1 MTSSTN
7 ESSRWYLLIASRI
20 RQLATLIK
28 QYESHHNW
36 TTLVAP
42 KKVVEHRSPKASKCT
57 IYLPCFQNVLGISKI
72 SFQIAAECT
81 NQRPYYQKFSD
92 CGQPTSHPLYEIN
105 TCAVFLIAV
114 IIHAK
119 ASLFQN
125 DLCSTIS
132 FQIPS
137 KYTIYRPCFHFFCS
151 SEWTIHRPCFHFF
164 LQFQIV
170 SNTASQNGPCTVCIL
185 IFSVVHYCFRC
196 RRGAP
201 ISIIV

>member
-1 MTSSTN
+1 MHYLALQISKCSLQVITSYQ
-7 ESSRWYLLIASRI
+7 EA
-20 RQLATLIK
+20 A
-28 QYESHHNW
+28 E
-36 TTLVAP
+36 
-42 KKVVEHRSPKASKCT
+42 CT

-81 NQRPYYQKFSD
+81 NQRPYYQKFPD

-137 KYTIYRPCFHFFCS
+137 KYTI
-151 SEWTIHRPCFHFF
+151 HRPCFHYFTVPNRFKCREYSPVTVFVIKLFSAVSNRFKVHPLTSLCSKFLCSSKSFQIPPVRMDHVPSVFSFF
-164 LQFQIV
+164 L
-170 SNTASQNGPCTVCIL
+170 
-185 IFSVVHYCFRC
+185 
-196 RRGAP
+196 
-201 ISIIV
+201 

>member
-7 ESSRWYLLIASRI
+7 ESLRWYLLIASRI

-28 QYESHHNW
+28 QNESHHNW
-36 TTLVAP
+36 TTLVVP

-81 NQRPYYQKFSD
+81 NQRPYYQKFPD

-132 FQIPS
+132 FPIPS

-164 LQFQIV
+164 LHFQIVSNAVSIHQLPSLLSYFSLQFQIV
-170 SNTASQNGPCTVCIL
+170 SKCTL
-185 IFSVVHYCFRC
+185 
-196 RRGAP
+196 
-201 ISIIV
+201 